1 MESARLSGFIE
12 KSKDSS
18 NRSEA
23 MRPKNLMKSAT
34 LMTLLA
40 ALAVLLLLPGSAKAQ
55 TFVYTNDN
63 EAGPNTVTGFS
74 VGANG
79 ALSTITGSPFLTG
92 GTGGGN
98 SFASNRITVCMV
110 GAFLFVAND
119 GSNDVSVFSINP
131 STGFLTLVGSPFATG
146 GLSGFGISLG
156 ATPDNRF
163 LFAANGGSNDISVFS
178 IAANGALTL
187 IPANQTSLTGQPD
200 GTKVSP
206 DGKFLSVAL
215 PNTNQVAMFS
225 IGSGGTLTPVP
236 GSPFTAKGTGEEA
249 GLDINCASNFLFG
262 GEGNLNST
270 IVDVFSIAS
279 NGVLTEI
286 SGSPF
291 SGGTGR
297 NSNNVLLSP
306 DDRFLFVSN
315 NGSNQV
321 SVFSVA
327 ANGSLTL
334 VTGSP
339 FATGGITPAGMAT
352 DAAGKFL
359 FVANSASS
367 DVTVF
372 SIASNGSLSTV
383 TGSPFPTGQGSGLL
397 SLTAFPG
404 KSCVPNQILV
414 DYFANANTAG
424 APDATV
430 RIVNPGTTS
439 TTSGTEAVDLCANIY
454 VFDANQQLSE
464 CCGCSLTP
472 NALATFSVNGN
483 LTAKPL
489 LGTKLSTGVIKI
501 VSSASASPCD
511 PTKISPKQALRA
523 WATHIQN
530 KVGVAFPVT
539 EGESQAATLGRGEQ
553 ADLAEDCTV
562 LRELGSGAGIC
573 KCPPGH

>member
-1 MESARLSGFIE
+1 
-12 KSKDSS
+12 
-18 NRSEA
+18 
-23 MRPKNLMKSAT
+23 MRPKNLMKSSA
-34 LMTLLA
+34 LLTLLA
-40 ALAVLLLLPGSAKAQ
+40 AFALLLLPGSAKAQ

-63 EAGPNTVTGFS
+63 EGGANTVTAFS

-79 ALSTITGSPFLTG
+79 ALSTIAGSPFSTG
-92 GTGGGN
+92 GTGSGGGF
-98 SFASNRITVCMV
+98 FASNRITVCMV

-119 GSNDVSVFSINP
+119 GSNNVSVFSINP
-131 STGFLTLVGSPFATG
+131 ATGFLTPVGGSPFGTG
-146 GLSGFGISLG
+146 GSGGFNGISLG

-163 LFAANGGSNDISVFS
+163 LFAANGASNNIRVFS
-178 IAANGALTL
+178 IAANGVLTPVGPL
-187 IPANQTSLTGQPD
+187 VPVGGNPD
-200 GTKVSP
+200 GIKVSP

-215 PNTNQVAMFS
+215 NSTNQVAMFS
-225 IGSGGTLTPVP
+225 IGSGGALTPVP
-236 GSPFTAKGTGEEA
+236 GSPFNAKGTGQEA
-249 GLDINCASNFLFG
+249 GLDINCASDFLFG
-262 GEGNLNST
+262 GEANGSST

-291 SGGTGR
+291 TGPGA
-297 NSNNVLLSP
+297 NSNVVVLSP
-306 DDRFLFVSN
+306 DDKFLFVSN
-315 NGSNQV
+315 QISNTV
-321 SVFSVA
+321 TVFSVA

-334 VTGSP
+334 VSGSP
-339 FATGGITPAGMAT
+339 FATGGSFPAGMAT
-352 DAAGKFL
+352 DAFGKFL
-359 FVANSASS
+359 FVANSSPNS
-367 DVTVF
+367 VTVF
-372 SIASNGSLSTV
+372 SIASNGSLSPV
-383 TGSPFPTGQGSGLL
+383 TGSPFPTGQPNGVLQ

-404 KSCVPNQILV
+404 KSCAPGQILV
-414 DYFANANTAG
+414 DYFANANTPG

-430 RIVNPGTTS
+430 RIVNPGTKGSES
-439 TTSGTEAVDLCANIY
+439 TAAEAADLCALIY
-454 VFDANQQLSE
+454 IFDANQQLSE

-501 VSSASASPCD
+501 VSSAPASPCD
-511 PTKISPKQALRA
+511 PTAITPIPALRA

-530 KVGVAFPVT
+530 KVGTTFPVT

-562 LRELGSGAGIC
+562 LQELGSGAGIC

>member
-1 MESARLSGFIE
+1 
-12 KSKDSS
+12 
-18 NRSEA
+18 
-23 MRPKNLMKSAT
+23 MRPKNLMKSAV
-34 LMTLLA
+34 LLTLLA
-40 ALAVLLLLPGSAKAQ
+40 AFAALLLPGSAKAQ

-63 EAGPNTVTGFS
+63 EAGPNTVTAFS

-79 ALSTITGSPFLTG
+79 ALSIIAGSPFLTG
-92 GTGGGN
+92 GTGTTGGLY
-98 SFASNRITVCMV
+98 ASNRITVCMV

-131 STGFLTLVGSPFATG
+131 STGFLTLVGSPFSTG
-146 GLSGFGISLG
+146 GLSGGTSGGISLG

-163 LFAANGGSNDISVFS
+163 LFAANSGSSDIRVFS
-178 IAANGALTL
+178 IAANGALTAVGAL
-187 IPANQTSLTGQPD
+187 VPAGGEPD
-200 GTKVSP
+200 GIKVSP

-225 IGSGGTLTPVP
+225 IGSGGALTAVT
-236 GSPFTAKGTGEEA
+236 GSPFTAKGSGGET
-249 GLDINCASNFLFG
+249 GLDINCGSNFLFG
-262 GEGNLNST
+262 GEANPSST

-279 NGVLTEI
+279 NGALTPI

-291 SGGTGR
+291 GGGTGQ

-306 DDRFLFVSN
+306 DDRFLFVTN
-315 NGSNQV
+315 NFSSQV

-327 ANGSLTL
+327 ANGSLAL
-334 VTGSP
+334 VSGSP
-339 FATGGITPAGMAT
+339 FATGGVEPSGLAT
-352 DAAGKFL
+352 DAFGKFL
-359 FVANSASS
+359 FVANFGGSN
-367 DVTVF
+367 VTVF
-372 SIASNGSLSTV
+372 SIATNGSLSPV
-383 TGSPFPTGQGSGLL
+383 TGSPFGTGQVAGLE

-404 KSCVPNQILV
+404 KSCAANQILV
-414 DYFANANTAG
+414 DYFANANNPG

-430 RIVNPGTTS
+430 RIVNPGTKGSES
-439 TTSGTEAVDLCANIY
+439 TAAEAADLCALIY

-472 NALATFSVNGN
+472 NALATLSVNGN

-501 VSSASASPCD
+501 VSSAPASPCD
-511 PTKISPKQALRA
+511 PTTITPIPALRA

-562 LRELGSGAGIC
+562 LEELGSGAGVC